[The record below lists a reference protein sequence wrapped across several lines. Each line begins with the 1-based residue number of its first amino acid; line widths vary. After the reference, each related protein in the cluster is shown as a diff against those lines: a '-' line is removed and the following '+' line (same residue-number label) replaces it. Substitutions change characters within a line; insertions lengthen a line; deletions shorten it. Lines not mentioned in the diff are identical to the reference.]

1 MQENDGPVDETSKL
15 ADDTLT
21 LVALGIV
28 AFVVADMT
36 HEALGHGL
44 AVLAVGAKPV
54 MLTTC
59 FFRSTGSAS
68 RWIPAAGGIAN
79 LVVGLVSVLAL
90 RLLRTAQPS
99 VRCFMVLLAAFNLL
113 FAAAYPAYSGIALF
127 GDWAAVISGLTPTW
141 LWRGLLVVVSIISYY
156 FALLLLAVELRPFC
170 GSDAPEALDRLQRI
184 TLIPFIAA
192 LGVAGL
198 GGAFNPVGW
207 TVIFTSALPG
217 AAAAFGLTQ
226 IDNFPAVRVSGSSVP
241 AGIITRSLGWILAA
255 AAVLIF
261 FVAVIGPGIKFRSNL

>member
-1 MQENDGPVDETSKL
+1 MQENDRALGEAGELT
-15 ADDTLT
+15 DDTLT

-28 AFVVADMT
+28 AFVVADVV

-44 AVLAVGAKPV
+44 AILAMGAKPV
-54 MLTTC
+54 LLTTC
-59 FFRSTGSAS
+59 YIRSSGSLS

-79 LVVGLVSVLAL
+79 VVVGLLSVPAL
-90 RLLRTAQPS
+90 RLLRTARPS
-99 VRCFMVLLAAFNLL
+99 IRCFIALLMAFNLL

-127 GDWAAVISGLTPTW
+127 GDWAAVISGLSPAW
-141 LWRGLLVVVSIISYY
+141 VWRGLLVVVSVISYY
-156 FALLLLAVELRPFC
+156 LSLLLLAVELRPFC
-170 GSDAPEALDRLQRI
+170 GSNAPGALTRLQRI

-192 LGVAGL
+192 LAAAGL

-226 IDNFPAVRVSGSSVP
+226 IDNFPAVQVSGSALP
-241 AGIITRSLGWILAA
+241 AGTITRSLGWILAA
-255 AAVLIF
+255 AAVLVF
-261 FVAVIGPGIKFRSNL
+261 FVAVLGPGIKFGPNF

>member
-1 MQENDGPVDETSKL
+1 MQEDSGALDEASEL
-15 ADDTLT
+15 RDDTLT

-28 AFVVADMT
+28 AFVLADVA

-54 MLTTC
+54 LLTTC
-59 FFRSTGSAS
+59 FLRSSGSAS

-79 LVVGLVSVLAL
+79 VVVGLLSVLTL
-90 RLLRTAQPS
+90 RLLRPARPS
-99 VRCFMVLLAAFNLL
+99 VRCFLVLLVAFNLL

-127 GDWAAVISGLTPTW
+127 GDWAAVISGLSPASV
-141 LWRGLLVVVSIISYY
+141 WRGVLVVFSVVAYY
-156 FALLLLAVELRPFC
+156 FSLLLLAVELRPFC
-170 GSDAPEALDRLQRI
+170 GSDTPEAMDRLQQI
-184 TLIPFIAA
+184 TLVPFIAA

-226 IDNFPAVRVSGSSVP
+226 IDNFPAVRVRGSSVP
-241 AGIITRSLGWILAA
+241 AGVITRSLGWILAA
-255 AAVLIF
+255 VVVLVF
-261 FVAVIGPGIKFRSNL
+261 FVGVLGPGIKFGTNP